1 MLIKPRPRACPVP
14 DLKQYREILI
24 RPSESCALTYIYT
37 WTTCSASKSV
47 VAIWWKYESDCSW
60 SRPLTSA
67 RASSAVLLSYS
78 STSICHTDLQSKSI
92 IPSSPAIYIYIYII
106 YVSGHVCTASSISF
120 QFRIFIIIH

>member
-67 RASSAVLLSYS
+67 GQQCCFTLIFFNFNFPHRPSVKKYYTKQSSN
-78 STSICHTDLQSKSI
+78 
-92 IPSSPAIYIYIYII
+92 IYIYIYIYDI
-106 YVSGHVCTASSISF
+106 TRRRELDMTF
-120 QFRIFIIIH
+120 IFEW